1 MAQQSKTVGKL
12 TMKRKKSSR
21 NYIGGANAASVTFL
35 SIATWLSS
43 MICVGGEAATS
54 ETKVLV
60 DFKAANENEQWRVI
74 NDGVMGGLSQSGI
87 EITHLA
93 IAVFEG
99 TLSLENNGGFAS
111 VRRLP
116 DNYKLAGF
124 DGILLRVKGD
134 GRTYQFRVRTNERF
148 DGISYRADFK
158 TTPGEWMTVKI
169 PFKSL
174 EPTYRGRTV
183 PDAPDLRPEDIRQ
196 IGFLI
201 GDKREG
207 SFRLEI
213 DWIQTYRLRSKKEA
227 A

>member
-1 MAQQSKTVGKL
+1 
-12 TMKRKKSSR
+12 MKRTTSR
-21 NYIGGANAASVTFL
+21 RNGVGGVNAASITFL
-35 SIATWLSS
+35 SIAAWLSP
-43 MICVGGEAATS
+43 MISVGGETANS
-54 ETKVLV
+54 DMKVLV
-60 DFKAANENEQWRVI
+60 DFKAAKENEQWRVI

-87 EITHLA
+87 EITDPT
-93 IAVFEG
+93 IAVFKG

-116 DNYKLAGF
+116 HDYKLAGF

-148 DGISYRADFK
+148 DSISYRAEFK
-158 TTPGEWMTVKI
+158 AKPGKWVTVKI

-174 EPTYRGRTV
+174 KPTFRGRVV

-201 GDKREG
+201 GDKQEG
-207 SFRLEI
+207 SFRLLI
-213 DWIQTYRLRSKKEA
+213 DWIQTYRLHKNREA
-227 A
+227 L

>member
-1 MAQQSKTVGKL
+1 
-12 TMKRKKSSR
+12 MKRKRSRR
-21 NYIGGANAASVTFL
+21 NYRGGANAASVTFL
-35 SIATWLSS
+35 SIAAWLSP
-43 MICVGGEAATS
+43 MFCVGGETVTS
-54 ETKVLV
+54 EKKVLV
-60 DFKAANENEQWRVI
+60 DFKAAKENEQWMVV

-87 EITHLA
+87 KITHLA

-116 DNYKLAGF
+116 YDYGLAGF
-124 DGILLRVKGD
+124 DGILLRVKAD
-134 GRTYQFRVRTNERF
+134 GRTYQFRVRTNDRF
-148 DGISYRADFK
+148 DGISYRADFEA
-158 TTPGEWMTVKI
+158 TPGKWVTVKI

-174 EPTYRGRTV
+174 KATYRGRTV

-213 DWIQTYRLRSKKEA
+213 DWIQTYRLRSK
-227 A
+227 